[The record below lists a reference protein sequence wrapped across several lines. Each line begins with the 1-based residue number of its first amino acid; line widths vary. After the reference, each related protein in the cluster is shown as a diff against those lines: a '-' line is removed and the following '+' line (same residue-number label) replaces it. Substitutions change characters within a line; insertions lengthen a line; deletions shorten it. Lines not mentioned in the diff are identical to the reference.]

1 MMNIDEKLA
10 SELKNIIFTCTKN
23 DDEAK
28 DIIDLINKPNTIQKI
43 GNNILYITIPTW
55 MFATTA
61 VMDKGLIA
69 FSIMAGG
76 GLLILGEEKLLSL
89 YNNNRLRKTL
99 EDIKENLHEY
109 KKDNKE
115 LKRKLSNN

>member
-1 MMNIDEKLA
+1 MMNVDEELA
-10 SELKNIIFTCTKN
+10 SELENIIFTCTKN
-23 DDEAK
+23 NDEAK
-28 DIIDLINKPNTIQKI
+28 HIIDLINKPNTIQKI
-43 GNNILYITIPTW
+43 GDNILYITIPTW
-55 MFATTA
+55 MLATTA

-69 FSIMAGG
+69 FSIMTGG

-89 YNNNRLRKTL
+89 YTNNRLRKTL
-99 EDIKENLHEY
+99 EDIKENLQAY